1 MSAMS
6 ALFFFLVLVSTTVL
20 PIICG
25 ATLEKRHIILLNNP
39 DTISE
44 PGIPEFSPHPN
55 TNGPSTVAQEAVI
68 FTPGIP
74 SAAAAP
80 TADAV
85 TSASLVRSTVSAT
98 LAIPNAPA
106 TPVTFVP
113 SVITPAPPSG
123 LADCGQCNLFYQV
136 S

>member
-1 MSAMS
+1 MS
-6 ALFFFLVLVSTTVL
+6 ALFLFLVLISTTVL
-20 PIICG
+20 PFTSG

-44 PGIPEFSPHPN
+44 PGTTEFSPHPN
-55 TNGPSTVAQEAVI
+55 DNGPSTVAQEAVI
-68 FTPGIP
+68 STPGIP

-85 TSASLVRSTVSAT
+85 TPASVVRSTVSAT
-98 LAIPNAPA
+98 PAIPSAPA
-106 TPVTFVP
+106 TPVTSVP
-113 SVITPAPPSG
+113 PVITPAPPSG